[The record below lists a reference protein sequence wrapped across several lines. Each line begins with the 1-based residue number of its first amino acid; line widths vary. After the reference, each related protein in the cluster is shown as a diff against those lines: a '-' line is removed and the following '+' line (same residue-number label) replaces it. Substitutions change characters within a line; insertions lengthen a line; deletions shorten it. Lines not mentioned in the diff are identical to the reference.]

1 MANAQAAWRV
11 EGVNYLLTG
20 RDWRRTGVSETFEDD
35 VVKGTSHLKPTCHVL
50 TNFPLWR
57 QHPPLLRVAR
67 PWSRRMPLESHASDV
82 LVNERFGFMLIV
94 RRARHHC
101 AGNTVRVIELLF
113 VDF

>member
-1 MANAQAAWRV
+1 MGVQLVMFSQIFPFGANIPPSYELHDLCV
-11 EGVNYLLTG
+11 LYFSYFGFP
-20 RDWRRTGVSETFEDD
+20 VS
-35 VVKGTSHLKPTCHVL
+35 SL
-50 TNFPLWR
+50 TNYSGRAGCLWSHMHLTVR
-57 QHPPLLRVAR
+57 PSNVLYTPLLFCVTL
-67 PWSRRMPLESHASDV
+67 RMAV